1 MKKLYAD
8 ILMTGL
14 LCSAALTANAFEYV
28 SSEAGFSVNIPD
40 QNIMLIGENMFAAE
54 NRVFDIDKKLVKTNG
69 MHFVTGLN
77 QEQLEQNFNTAF
89 TTVKFTADLKNI
101 KQALK
106 SGTATDVLQS
116 SSYKYLTEA
125 AAGAYVNYSGESED
139 LAGLL
144 ELNKQF
150 AGMGNIKKASVEN
163 IKGKDALMI
172 ESDIKNITFELKLPL
187 KKSELLPQE
196 SVDGENLKDQGFKF
210 EFADDGYLV
219 TKIANLYNITE
230 KTYLLSANDNLY
242 TVTSLFA
249 STNELPD
256 NVDSLYKLDN
266 KGFNKLSKQLVNS
279 LKFTEPQKNGNKPL
293 TINDN
298 ISGRKLQLPEKWLY
312 TRTDFSSIYGINK
325 GGFGLT
331 AYSALPE
338 TSLDAANNAIKTFGI
353 SFDNSTNTLKMDLSQ
368 FTMPDLLNLF
378 DEGIV
383 MASGN
388 FNVEQAV
395 SFGMINKN
403 GAENFYAEWKT
414 LFDNPELTKFIFHNS
429 MNQLFNSLRLEDIV
443 AIEKYLKA
451 ENFNYTFDIN
461 NYNARFNCDADLKAH
476 IPDIFKVL
484 QEANVIAGNAADA
497 DEVRSSLSKDKVFAM
512 LDTNLVPFNC
522 YFKNQLYFDRS
533 QRFNNLLYF
542 TKGDKAAANQQIMKQ
557 FNTTDL
563 YLY

>member
-14 LCSAALTANAFEYV
+14 LCSVAFTANAFEYV
-28 SSEAGFSVNIPD
+28 SSEAGFSVNIPN
-40 QNIMLIGENMFAAE
+40 QNIMLIGENIFAAE
-54 NRVFDIDKKLVKTNG
+54 NRVFDLDKKIVKTNG
-69 MHFVTGLN
+69 MHFITGLN
-77 QEQLEQNFNTAF
+77 HEQLKQNFNTAF
-89 TTVKFTADLKNI
+89 TTEKFTADLKNI
-101 KQALK
+101 KKDLNN
-106 SGTATDVLQS
+106 STAADVLQNN
-116 SSYKYLTEA
+116 SYKYLTEA
-125 AAGAYVNYSGESED
+125 AAGTYLNYSGESDD

-144 ELNKQF
+144 ELNRKF
-150 AGMGNIKKASVEN
+150 AGMANIKKASVEN
-163 IKGKDALMI
+163 IKGKDTLMI

-187 KKSELLPQE
+187 KKSELLPE
-196 SVDGENLKDQGFKF
+196 KSFDKENLKDHGFKF

-219 TKIANLYNITE
+219 TKIVNLYNITE

-242 TVTSLFA
+242 TVTSLFV

-266 KGFNKLSKQLVNS
+266 KGFNELSKQLVNS
-279 LKFTEPQKNGNKPL
+279 IKFMESQEEGNNPL

-298 ISGRKLQLPEKWLY
+298 ISGRKLQLPENWMY
-312 TRTDFSSIYGINK
+312 TRTDLSSIYGINE

-338 TSLDAANNAIKTFGI
+338 TSLDAANDAIKTFGI
-353 SFDNSTNTLKMDLSQ
+353 SFNNSTNTLKMDLSQ
-368 FTMPDLLNLF
+368 FTMLDLLNLF
-378 DEGIV
+378 DEGII

-388 FNVEQAV
+388 FNDVAQFDPDFAAYVNEYK
-395 SFGMINKN
+395 II
-403 GAENFYAEWKT
+403 
-414 LFDNPELTKFIFHNS
+414 FDNPELTKFIVSNS
-429 MNQLFNSLRLEDIV
+429 LNKFLNSLRPEDIA

-451 ENFNYTFDIN
+451 ENFSYTFDIN
-461 NYNARFNCDADLKAH
+461 NYNARFNCDAGLKAH

-484 QEANVIAGNAADA
+484 QEANIIAENAATA
-497 DEVRSSLSKDKVFAM
+497 DEVRSSLSKDKLFAM

-522 YFKNQLYFDRS
+522 YLKNQLYFDRS
-533 QRFNNLLYF
+533 QRFSNLLYF
-542 TKGDKAAANQQIMKQ
+542 TKGDKAAANQQIMQQ

>member
-77 QEQLEQNFNTAF
+77 QEQLKQNFNTVF
-89 TTVKFTADLKNI
+89 TTEKFTADLNNI
-101 KQALK
+101 KKALK
-106 SGTATDVLQS
+106 SGTAADVLQS

-150 AGMGNIKKASVEN
+150 AGMANIKKASVEN

-196 SVDGENLKDQGFKF
+196 SVDEENLKDQGFKF

-279 LKFTEPQKNGNKPL
+279 LKFTEPQKNGNNPL

-298 ISGRKLQLPEKWLY
+298 ISGRKLQLPE
-312 TRTDFSSIYGINK
+312 TT
-325 GGFGLT
+325 
-331 AYSALPE
+331 
-338 TSLDAANNAIKTFGI
+338 LDAANNAIKTFGI

-388 FNVEQAV
+388 FNNVAQIEPDFSKYV
-395 SFGMINKN
+395 N
-403 GAENFYAEWKT
+403 EYKT
-414 LFDNPELTKFIFHNS
+414 IFDNPELTKFIFHNS
-429 MNQLFNSLRLEDIV
+429 MNQLFNSLRPEDIAAV
-443 AIEKYLKA
+443 EKYLKA

>member
-14 LCSAALTANAFEYV
+14 LCSAALTANAFEYI

-77 QEQLEQNFNTAF
+77 QEQLKQNFNTVF
-89 TTVKFTADLKNI
+89 TTEKFTADLNNI
-101 KQALK
+101 KKALK
-106 SGTATDVLQS
+106 SGTAADVLQS
-116 SSYKYLTEA
+116 SNYKYLTEA
-125 AAGAYVNYSGESED
+125 AAGAYVNYSGKSED
-139 LAGLL
+139 LAGLF

-150 AGMGNIKKASVEN
+150 AGMANIKKASVEN

-172 ESDIKNITFELKLPL
+172 ESDIENITFELKLPL

-196 SVDGENLKDQGFKF
+196 SFDEENLKDQGFKF

-279 LKFTEPQKNGNKPL
+279 LKFTEPQKNGNKPR

-325 GGFGLT
+325 GGFELT

-388 FNVEQAV
+388 FNNVAQIEPDFNEYV
-395 SFGMINKN
+395 N
-403 GAENFYAEWKT
+403 EYKT
-414 LFDNPELTKFIFHNS
+414 IFDNPELTKFIFHNS
-429 MNQLFNSLRLEDIV
+429 MNQLFNILRPEDIAAV
-443 AIEKYLKA
+443 EKYLKA

-461 NYNARFNCDADLKAH
+461 NYNARFNCDADLKAY

-497 DEVRSSLSKDKVFAM
+497 DEMRSSLSKDKVFAM

-522 YFKNQLYFDRS
+522 YFKNQLYFVRS